1 MTDITTIEQE
11 SKDLDLHVQ
20 LCAQRYSFL
29 ESRLESLHLRVDA
42 IAKEIAD
49 NKKSLAT
56 IIITSTGT
64 IVASVIGLLVTILM
78 KF

>member
-20 LCAQRYSFL
+20 LCAQRYAFL
-29 ESRLESLHLRVDA
+29 ESRLESLHVRVDA
-42 IAKEIAD
+42 IAREIAD

-56 IIITSTGT
+56 IIITSATT
-64 IVASVIGLLVTILM
+64 IVASLMGVIVTILM

>member
-1 MTDITTIEQE
+1 MSDITTIEQE

-20 LCAQRYSFL
+20 LCAQRYAFL
-29 ESRLESLHLRVDA
+29 ESRLESLHVRVDA

-56 IIITSTGT
+56 IIITSSGT
-64 IVASVIGLLVTILM
+64 IVASIVGLVITILM

>member
-20 LCAQRYSFL
+20 LCAQRYTLL
-29 ESRLESLHLRVDA
+29 ERRLESLEIKVDG

-49 NKKSLAT
+49 NKKSLAA
-56 IIITSTGT
+56 IIIGSTAT
-64 IVASVIGLLVTILM
+64 IVASVLGLVVTILM

>member
-11 SKDLDLHVQ
+11 SRDLDLHVQ
-20 LCAQRYSFL
+20 LCAQRYAFL
-29 ESRLESLHLRVDA
+29 ESRLESLHVRVDA

-56 IIITSTGT
+56 IIITSTAT

>member
-20 LCAQRYSFL
+20 LCAQRYAFL
-29 ESRLESLHLRVDA
+29 ESRLESLHVRVDA

-56 IIITSTGT
+56 IIITSATT
-64 IVASVIGLLVTILM
+64 IVASLMGVIVTILM

>member
-1 MTDITTIEQE
+1 MSDITTIEQE

-29 ESRLESLHLRVDA
+29 ESRLESLHIRVDA

-56 IIITSTGT
+56 IIIGSAST
-64 IVASVIGLLVTILM
+64 IVVSLLSLIITILM

>member
-11 SKDLDLHVQ
+11 STDLDLHVQ
-20 LCAQRYSFL
+20 LCAQRYTLL
-29 ESRLESLHLRVDA
+29 ERRLESLEIKVDS

-56 IIITSTGT
+56 IIIGSSAT
-64 IVASVIGLLVTILM
+64 IVASVIGLVITILM

>member
-29 ESRLESLHLRVDA
+29 ESRLESLHLRVEA
-42 IAKEIAD
+42 IAKEITD

-64 IVASVIGLLVTILM
+64 IVASVVGLLITILM

>member
-20 LCAQRYSFL
+20 LCAQRYTLL
-29 ESRLESLHLRVDA
+29 ERRLESLEHKVDG
-42 IAKEIAD
+42 IAKEITD
-49 NKKSLAT
+49 NKKSLAA
-56 IIITSTGT
+56 IIITSSAT
-64 IVASVIGLLVTILM
+64 IVTGLLGLIVTILM